1 MTPYYADDHAT
12 LYHGNWRDFQD
23 EWAGPHVDLL
33 LTDPPYGRNWRQG
46 GLKGAR
52 RPGGSPRQV
61 DDTRAG
67 IAGDKDTT
75 ERDQALTA
83 WEMATDRRAIVFG
96 DLMLPPPRRSKLTA
110 VYAKPVDAGARG
122 AIGGLRRDAEA
133 IYLIGPWPS
142 RIGGRTS
149 IFRTTASQVSNV
161 SGIAAQAGGHPHAKP
176 LDVLAALLNL
186 APDANTIADPF
197 TGSGSI
203 LVAAKL
209 AGRQAVGVEIEE
221 RYCEIA
227 ARRLAQDVLDFGDAS

>member
-23 EWAGPHVDLL
+23 EWAGTHVDLL

-52 RPGGSPRQV
+52 RPGGS
-61 DDTRAG
+61 
-67 IAGDKDTT
+67 
-75 ERDQALTA
+75 
-83 WEMATDRRAIVFG
+83 
-96 DLMLPPPRRSKLTA
+96 
-110 VYAKPVDAGARG
+110 
-122 AIGGLRRDAEA
+122 
-133 IYLIGPWPS
+133 
-142 RIGGRTS
+142 
-149 IFRTTASQVSNV
+149 
-161 SGIAAQAGGHPHAKP
+161 
-176 LDVLAALLNL
+176 
-186 APDANTIADPF
+186 

-227 ARRLAQDVLDFGDAS
+227 ARRLAQDVLNFGDAS

>member
-1 MTPYYADDHAT
+1 M
-12 LYHGNWRDFQD
+12 
-23 EWAGPHVDLL
+23 
-33 LTDPPYGRNWRQG
+33 
-46 GLKGAR
+46 
-52 RPGGSPRQV
+52 
-61 DDTRAG
+61 
-67 IAGDKDTT
+67 
-75 ERDQALTA
+75 
-83 WEMATDRRAIVFG
+83 
-96 DLMLPPPRRSKLTA
+96 
-110 VYAKPVDAGARG
+110 YAKPGDAGVRG

-149 IFRTTASQVSNV
+149 IFRTTASHVGTA

-176 LDVLAALLNL
+176 LDVLAALLGL

-227 ARRLAQDVLDFGDAS
+227 ARRLAQDVLNFGDAS